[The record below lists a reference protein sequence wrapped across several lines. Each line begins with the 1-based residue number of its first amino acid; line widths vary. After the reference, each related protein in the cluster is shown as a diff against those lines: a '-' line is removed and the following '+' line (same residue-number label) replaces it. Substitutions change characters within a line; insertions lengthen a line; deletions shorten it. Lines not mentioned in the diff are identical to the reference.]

1 MAGLIWRVFEEGKNA
16 IFIPATLF
24 RNIILENTAIF
35 SKTAIFFPAKILSAT
50 INFKKRHKKP
60 RLGSVTGWWARGVAE
75 VAVGVVGLMRRGL
88 VDHVGVIGHRIEV
101 SWIRLMNAI

>member
-1 MAGLIWRVFEEGKNA
+1 
-16 IFIPATLF
+16 
-24 RNIILENTAIF
+24 
-35 SKTAIFFPAKILSAT
+35 
-50 INFKKRHKKP
+50 
-60 RLGSVTGWWARGVAE
+60 VTGWWARGVAE